1 MNKFFTMFDIK
12 CSAFIRSFSLGVLI
26 AFISYS
32 GVAAQN
38 LCSQNLKKAQKEY
51 DEGRLTEVSGLL
63 ESCLKDGFNHDQKL
77 QAYRLLILTNLFTDE
92 PDTAEINLLHLLK
105 EDPEYKIN
113 PAVDPAEFIT
123 LYNTYNNS
131 AVISIGLV
139 GGINQS
145 RAHVRN
151 AFSTDNANNKATYLP
166 HIGFQGGVLADIK
179 LYKNLLLTAGA
190 LTERKAYEYKNLLFN
205 YSNLDMKEQQ
215 LWLELPLALKYNFG
229 KRKLIPYL
237 YSGGSFNLLLS
248 ATGNFK
254 RVSING
260 DNDASG
266 PNVALKNLRN
276 KINYYAMFGTG
287 LRYKLGYGYLNLDIK
302 YSLGLTNV
310 TNSKNRY
317 SDTNLLYYYGYVDS
331 NFTLNNLFITVG
343 YFKSFYKPKKVK
355 KSDK

>member
-1 MNKFFTMFDIK
+1 MFNIK
-12 CSAFIRSFSLGVLI
+12 CSTLIRTFSLGVFI
-26 AFISYS
+26 VFISYS
-32 GVAAQN
+32 GGDAQN
-38 LCSQNLKKAQKEY
+38 LCSQTLKKAQKEY
-51 DEGRLTEVSGLL
+51 DEGRLTEVSGILQ
-63 ESCLKDGFNHDQKL
+63 SCLKDGFTHDQKL
-77 QAYRLLILTNLFTDE
+77 QAYRLLILTDLFSDQ
-92 PDTAEINLLHLLK
+92 PDSAEQNLLHLLK

-113 PAVDPAEFIT
+113 PSVDPAEFVT
-123 LYNTYNNS
+123 LYNSYNTS

-145 RAHVRN
+145 QAHVRN

-166 HIGFQGGVLADIK
+166 HIGFQAGALADIK
-179 LYKNLLLTAGA
+179 LYKNLQLTAGV
-190 LTERKAYEYKNLLFN
+190 LVERKTYEYKNLLFN

-215 LWLELPLALKYNFG
+215 LWMEIPLALKYNFG

-248 ATGNFK
+248 STGNIK

-266 PNVALKNLRN
+266 PNVTLTNLRN
-276 KINYYAMFGTG
+276 KINYCAVFGTG
-287 LRYKLGYGYLNLDIK
+287 LRYKLGYGYLNLDFK

-310 TNSKNRY
+310 ANSKNRY
-317 SDTNLLYYYGYVDS
+317 SDANLLYYYGYIDS
-331 NFTLNNLFITVG
+331 NFTLNNLFISVG

-355 KSDK
+355 KSDQ

>member
-1 MNKFFTMFDIK
+1 MFNIK
-12 CSAFIRSFSLGVLI
+12 GSAFIRSLSLGVLI
-26 AFISYS
+26 IFINYS
-32 GVAAQN
+32 CVDAQN

-51 DEGRLTEVSGLL
+51 DEGRLTEVAGIL
-63 ESCLKDGFNHDQKL
+63 ESCLKDGFTKDQKL
-77 QAYRLLILTNLFTDE
+77 QAYRLLILTNIFSDE
-92 PDTAEINLLHLLK
+92 PGMAEQNLLHLLK

-123 LYNTYNNS
+123 LYNSYNTS

-166 HIGFQGGVLADIK
+166 HIGFQAGAMADIK
-179 LYKNLLLTAGA
+179 LYKNLQLTTGVLAESK
-190 LTERKAYEYKNLLFN
+190 TYEYKNLLFN
-205 YSNLDMKEQQ
+205 YSNLDMNEQQ
-215 LWLELPLALKYNFG
+215 LWMELPLALKYNFG

-248 ATGNFK
+248 STGNFK

-266 PNVALKNLRN
+266 PNVTLTSLRN
-276 KINYYAMFGTG
+276 KINYYAVFGTG

-302 YSLGLTNV
+302 YSMGLTNIA
-310 TNSKNRY
+310 NSKNRY
-317 SDTNLLYYYGYVDS
+317 SDPNLLYYYGYIDS
-331 NFTLNNLFITVG
+331 NFTLNNLFISVG